1 MTFSAIVREPIDPA
15 HVLTLIGADQDGASL
30 LFLGVVR
37 DHNDGRSVGGVRYD
51 TYEEMAAEVLSDIV
65 DEAARSAGTDRVAV
79 VHRIGELEVG
89 EVSVAIAVSS
99 PHRAEA
105 YDASRYIIE
114 EIKKRLPVWKK
125 GALQRRCRSVGR
137 GPDPRCGSG
146 TPGGR
151 IMIDQFGR
159 RVEYLRISVTDKC
172 NLRCV
177 YCMPLEGLDWLKRE
191 SLLSYE
197 EVASVV
203 RTMAGMGLKN
213 VRISG
218 GEPLIR
224 KDLSDLVRL
233 VAEVSGIEDI
243 SLSTN
248 AVLLADQAQDLHDA
262 GISRVNVSLDSLQ
275 EERVE
280 AIARR
285 PGCFEGIMR
294 GLEAAEAVGFDP
306 IKINVVLIGGQND
319 DEIED
324 FALITRD
331 RPWHVR
337 FIELMPTGSN
347 LDLSA
352 DNFVSCQEALARI
365 RRMGSIEPVDG
376 PAGNGPATYF
386 RFPRAAG
393 TVGVITPMSHNYCDR
408 CNRMRLTADG
418 QLRPCLFGSIQTN
431 LRDPLRAGADLV
443 PLIEE
448 TLHIKPERHYLIQGS
463 DEGSGGLV
471 ALSQTGG

>member
-1 MTFSAIVREPIDPA
+1 
-15 HVLTLIGADQDGASL
+15 
-30 LFLGVVR
+30 
-37 DHNDGRSVGGVRYD
+37 
-51 TYEEMAAEVLSDIV
+51 
-65 DEAARSAGTDRVAV
+65 
-79 VHRIGELEVG
+79 
-89 EVSVAIAVSS
+89 
-99 PHRAEA
+99 
-105 YDASRYIIE
+105 
-114 EIKKRLPVWKK
+114 
-125 GALQRRCRSVGR
+125 
-137 GPDPRCGSG
+137 
-146 TPGGR
+146 
-151 IMIDQFGR
+151 MIDQFGR
-159 RVEYLRISVTDKC
+159 RVEYLRVSVTDKC

-197 EVASVV
+197 EIASVL
-203 RTMAGMGLKN
+203 RTMAGMGLEK
-213 VRISG
+213 VRITG
-218 GEPLIR
+218 GEPLVR
-224 KDLSDLVRL
+224 KDLPSLVGM
-233 VAEVSGIEDI
+233 VAEIPGIVDI

-248 AVLLADQAQDLHDA
+248 AVLLADQAQALRDA

-275 EERVE
+275 EERVD

-285 PGCFEGIMR
+285 PGSFGRILEG
-294 GLEAAEAVGFDP
+294 LDAAEAVGFDP

-324 FALITRD
+324 FARITRD
-331 RPWHVR
+331 RPWHIR

-347 LDLSA
+347 LDLSTN
-352 DNFVSCQEALARI
+352 NFVSCQDALVRI
-365 RRMGSIEPVDG
+365 RRMGDIEPVDG

-386 RFPRAAG
+386 RFPGAAG
-393 TVGVITPMSHNYCDR
+393 TVGVITPMSHNYCDT

-448 TLHIKPERHYLIQGS
+448 TLQIKPERHYLIQGS

>member
-1 MTFSAIVREPIDPA
+1 
-15 HVLTLIGADQDGASL
+15 
-30 LFLGVVR
+30 
-37 DHNDGRSVGGVRYD
+37 
-51 TYEEMAAEVLSDIV
+51 
-65 DEAARSAGTDRVAV
+65 
-79 VHRIGELEVG
+79 
-89 EVSVAIAVSS
+89 
-99 PHRAEA
+99 
-105 YDASRYIIE
+105 
-114 EIKKRLPVWKK
+114 
-125 GALQRRCRSVGR
+125 
-137 GPDPRCGSG
+137 
-146 TPGGR
+146 
-151 IMIDQFGR
+151 MIDQFGR
-159 RVEYLRISVTDKC
+159 RVEYVRVSVTDKC

-177 YCMPLEGLDWLKRE
+177 YCMPLEGLEWLKRE

-197 EVASVV
+197 EIASVL
-203 RTMAGMGLKN
+203 RTMAGMGLKK

-224 KDLSDLVRL
+224 KDLQDLVRM
-233 VAEVSGIEDI
+233 VAEIPGVEDI

-248 AVLLADQAQDLHDA
+248 AVLLADQAQALRDA
-262 GISRVNVSLDSLQ
+262 GVSRVNVSLDSLQ

-285 PGCFEGIMR
+285 PGSFKGIME
-294 GLEAAEAVGFDP
+294 GLDAAEAVGFDP
-306 IKINVVLIGGQND
+306 IKINMVLIRGQND

-337 FIELMPTGSN
+337 FIELMPTGAN

-365 RRMGSIEPVDG
+365 RRMGSIEPVEG

-386 RFPRAAG
+386 RFPGAAG
-393 TVGVITPMSHNYCDR
+393 TVGVITPMSHNYCGS

-431 LRDPLRAGADLV
+431 LRDPLRAGADLT

-448 TLHIKPERHYLIQGS
+448 TLRIKPERHFLVQGS

>member
-1 MTFSAIVREPIDPA
+1 
-15 HVLTLIGADQDGASL
+15 
-30 LFLGVVR
+30 
-37 DHNDGRSVGGVRYD
+37 
-51 TYEEMAAEVLSDIV
+51 
-65 DEAARSAGTDRVAV
+65 
-79 VHRIGELEVG
+79 
-89 EVSVAIAVSS
+89 
-99 PHRAEA
+99 
-105 YDASRYIIE
+105 
-114 EIKKRLPVWKK
+114 
-125 GALQRRCRSVGR
+125 
-137 GPDPRCGSG
+137 
-146 TPGGR
+146 
-151 IMIDQFGR
+151 MIDQFGR
-159 RVEYLRISVTDKC
+159 RVEYVRVSVTDKC

-177 YCMPLEGLDWLKRE
+177 YCMPLDGLDWLKRE

-197 EVASVV
+197 EIASVL
-203 RTMAGMGLKN
+203 RTMAGMGLDK
-213 VRISG
+213 VRITG
-218 GEPLIR
+218 GEPLVR
-224 KDLSDLVRL
+224 KDLPRL
-233 VAEVSGIEDI
+233 VGMVAEIPGIVDI

-248 AVLLADQAQDLHDA
+248 AVLLANQAQALRDA
-262 GISRVNVSLDSLQ
+262 GIRRVNVSLDSLQ
-275 EERVE
+275 EERVD

-285 PGCFEGIMR
+285 PGSFGRIME

-324 FALITRD
+324 FAFITRN

-386 RFPRAAG
+386 RFPGAAG
-393 TVGVITPMSHNYCDR
+393 TVGVITPMSHNYCER

-448 TLHIKPERHYLIQGS
+448 TLRIKPERHYLIQGS

>member
-1 MTFSAIVREPIDPA
+1 
-15 HVLTLIGADQDGASL
+15 
-30 LFLGVVR
+30 
-37 DHNDGRSVGGVRYD
+37 
-51 TYEEMAAEVLSDIV
+51 
-65 DEAARSAGTDRVAV
+65 
-79 VHRIGELEVG
+79 
-89 EVSVAIAVSS
+89 
-99 PHRAEA
+99 
-105 YDASRYIIE
+105 
-114 EIKKRLPVWKK
+114 
-125 GALQRRCRSVGR
+125 
-137 GPDPRCGSG
+137 
-146 TPGGR
+146 
-151 IMIDQFGR
+151 MIDQFGR
-159 RVEYLRISVTDKC
+159 RVEYVRVSVTDKC

-177 YCMPLEGLDWLKRE
+177 YCMPLDGLDWLKRE

-197 EVASVV
+197 EIASVL
-203 RTMAGMGLKN
+203 RTLAGMGLEK
-213 VRISG
+213 VRITG
-218 GEPLIR
+218 GEPLVR
-224 KDLSDLVRL
+224 KDLPRL
-233 VAEVSGIEDI
+233 VEMVAAIPGIVDI

-248 AVLLADQAQDLHDA
+248 AVLLGDQAQALRDA

-275 EERVE
+275 EDRVD

-285 PGCFEGIMR
+285 PGSFGRIMEG
-294 GLEAAEAVGFDP
+294 LDAAEAVGFDP

-331 RPWHVR
+331 RPWHIR

-386 RFPRAAG
+386 RFPGAAG

-431 LRDPLRAGADLV
+431 LRDPLRAGDDLV

-448 TLHIKPERHYLIQGS
+448 TLRIKPERHYLIQGS

>member
-1 MTFSAIVREPIDPA
+1 
-15 HVLTLIGADQDGASL
+15 
-30 LFLGVVR
+30 
-37 DHNDGRSVGGVRYD
+37 
-51 TYEEMAAEVLSDIV
+51 
-65 DEAARSAGTDRVAV
+65 
-79 VHRIGELEVG
+79 
-89 EVSVAIAVSS
+89 
-99 PHRAEA
+99 
-105 YDASRYIIE
+105 
-114 EIKKRLPVWKK
+114 
-125 GALQRRCRSVGR
+125 
-137 GPDPRCGSG
+137 
-146 TPGGR
+146 
-151 IMIDQFGR
+151 MIDQFGR
-159 RVEYLRISVTDKC
+159 RVEYLRVSVTDKC

-177 YCMPLEGLDWLKRE
+177 YCMPLDGLDWLKRE

-197 EVASVV
+197 EIASVL
-203 RTMAGMGLKN
+203 RTMAGMGLEK
-213 VRISG
+213 VRITG
-218 GEPLIR
+218 GEPLVR
-224 KDLSDLVRL
+224 KDLSRL
-233 VAEVSGIEDI
+233 VGMVAEIPGIVDI

-248 AVLLADQAQDLHDA
+248 AVLLADQAQALRDA
-262 GISRVNVSLDSLQ
+262 GIRRVNVSLDSLQ
-275 EERVE
+275 EERVD

-285 PGCFEGIMR
+285 PGSFGRIME

-347 LDLSA
+347 LELSA

-386 RFPRAAG
+386 RFPGAAG

-418 QLRPCLFGSIQTN
+418 QLRPCLFGSIQKN

-448 TLHIKPERHYLIQGS
+448 TLRIKPERHYLIQGS

>member
-1 MTFSAIVREPIDPA
+1 
-15 HVLTLIGADQDGASL
+15 
-30 LFLGVVR
+30 
-37 DHNDGRSVGGVRYD
+37 
-51 TYEEMAAEVLSDIV
+51 
-65 DEAARSAGTDRVAV
+65 
-79 VHRIGELEVG
+79 
-89 EVSVAIAVSS
+89 
-99 PHRAEA
+99 
-105 YDASRYIIE
+105 
-114 EIKKRLPVWKK
+114 
-125 GALQRRCRSVGR
+125 
-137 GPDPRCGSG
+137 
-146 TPGGR
+146 
-151 IMIDQFGR
+151 MIDQFGR
-159 RVEYLRISVTDKC
+159 RVEYVRVSVTDKC

-177 YCMPLEGLDWLKRE
+177 YCMPLDGLDWLKRE
-191 SLLSYE
+191 NLLSYE
-197 EVASVV
+197 EIASVL
-203 RTMAGMGLKN
+203 RTMAGMGLEK
-213 VRISG
+213 VRITG
-218 GEPLIR
+218 GEPLVR
-224 KDLSDLVRL
+224 KDLPRL
-233 VAEVSGIEDI
+233 VGMVAEIPGIVDI

-248 AVLLADQAQDLHDA
+248 AVLLGDQAQALRDA

-275 EERVE
+275 EERVD

-285 PGCFEGIMR
+285 PGSFGRIMEG
-294 GLEAAEAVGFDP
+294 LDAAEAVGFDP

-324 FALITRD
+324 FARITRD
-331 RPWHVR
+331 RPWHIR

-365 RRMGSIEPVDG
+365 RCMGSIEPVDG

-386 RFPRAAG
+386 RFPGAAG

-448 TLHIKPERHYLIQGS
+448 TLRIKPERHYLIQGS